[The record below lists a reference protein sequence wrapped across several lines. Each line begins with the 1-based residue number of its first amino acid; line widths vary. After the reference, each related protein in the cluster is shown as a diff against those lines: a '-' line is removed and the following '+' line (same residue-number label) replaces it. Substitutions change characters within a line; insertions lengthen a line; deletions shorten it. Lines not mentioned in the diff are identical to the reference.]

1 MALTNSV
8 VFRTTFGN
16 KKVVVVD
23 TTFDSSYVTGGE
35 SLTAADLGLTKIQ
48 YVATGVA
55 DTNYV
60 TRYDY
65 TNSKLLAYDSDYST
79 STDGPLQQVAN
90 ATDLSTAD
98 VRLLVVG
105 Y

>member
-23 TTFDSSYVTGGE
+23 VTFDSSYPTGGE
-35 SLTAADLGLTKIQ
+35 SLTAANLGLTKIQ
-48 YVATGVA
+48 YVAPGVA

-65 TNSKLLAYDSDYST
+65 TNSKLLAYTSDYST
-79 STDGPLQQVAN
+79 DVDGPLIEVAN
-90 ATDLSTAD
+90 ATSLATAD